1 MPLFSSRIIQNAL
14 KHGAARGAVQYGTS
28 LTAIRGYAQW
38 VIKTAPAAAKQV
50 VALFNASDDTV
61 DMVQRMLGASGLH
74 CLVGCH
80 FTDLKKGAV
89 DFVRYMARHEPD
101 VLIFDISPPYL
112 ENWQFFKTLRDG
124 KAMNGRGLVVTTTN
138 KDRLDEAVGAD
149 SEAIEIVGKPYD
161 LDQIKE
167 AIHASLKRARTK
179 DVPSS

>member
-1 MPLFSSRIIQNAL
+1 MVIQ
-14 KHGAARGAVQYGTS
+14 T
-28 LTAIRGYAQW
+28 T
-38 VIKTAPAAAKQV
+38 PAAVKQV

-89 DFVRYMARHEPD
+89 DFARYMARHEPT

-112 ENWQFFKTLRDG
+112 ENWLFFKGLCDG
-124 KAMNGRGLVVTTTN
+124 PAMKGRGLVLTTTN
-138 KDRLDEAVGAD
+138 KDRLDEAVGGD

-167 AIHASLKRARTK
+167 AIDASLKRARTK
-179 DVPSS
+179 EIASS